1 MKPKVTTSLR
11 QELSISPR
19 VAAQIRVKLTEYAEI
34 RRKIKELEAKN
45 DAIKEDVQQ
54 KFIDADELDAL
65 MAGTDIDGIKVKMVV
80 GTSKRINKA
89 KVKKKLIELGEDASW
104 LDEEGHDEVSNA
116 PYIKIT
122 SLGEKD

>member
-19 VAAQIRVKLTEYAEI
+19 VAAQIRVKLTEYAE
-34 RRKIKELEAKN
+34 IKELEAKN